1 MSNRTA
7 ASIGPRESDR
17 ANATGSYN
25 DRGDH
30 DRRGCDHDRT
40 GCNDH
45 GPIGLASAIGT
56 AVPAWPAAALGMG
69 AGNAGHGA
77 DNQSRRKKILHVFS
91 LSGPLSGA
99 RKIGLRIR

>member
-7 ASIGPRESDR
+7 TSIGPREPDR
-17 ANATGSYN
+17 ANATGSHN

-30 DRRGCDHDRT
+30 DRS
-40 GCNDH
+40 GCNNDGRDDH

-56 AVPAWPAAALGMG
+56 TVPAWPASAFGAR
-69 AGNAGHGA
+69 AGNTGNGA

-91 LSGPLSGA
+91 LSAPLSGA
-99 RKIGLRIR
+99 CKILRIR